1 MRANNPRKTRRRRE
15 QGAIFKESSTPSD
28 IIEDPLTKPGRS
40 PVLGYNHN
48 LRYGGRTFHVQTEDS
63 GQGYAR
69 LYTHLFY
76 EGTILSSKK
85 QEYDPAAPEDAVR
98 AAMQNLHKAM
108 IRELTHREHDARISA
123 FFVAR
128 GEPAMLASPAAPVM
142 VEVAAPVVAPASAV
156 PGEPGAPTEAS
167 QPKLPGPPAFVPI
180 AFEPASVGQEIPA
193 PAPAHPKLAP
203 KPVVVVQ
210 PTVLKRSP
218 VQVSNPADGVVVRRN
233 VVINV
238 GAGQPPVKGTIDPT
252 TPSPSPPTRP
262 RAGAQYAVRDG
273 GGFVAGN
280 RARSAEGQSQPLA
293 SSREI
298 RMPWET
304 PGPRMT
310 QPVAVPAAAQ
320 PSSEAPVTATSGKIR
335 MPWDPPSPASGEA
348 FSGGLVSDKSLDEV
362 ILEYLADDG
371 ETEER

>member
-1 MRANNPRKTRRRRE
+1 V
-15 QGAIFKESSTPSD
+15 
-28 IIEDPLTKPGRS
+28 TKRGRS

-85 QEYDPAAPEDAVR
+85 QEYDPEAPEDAVR
-98 AAMQNLHKAM
+98 ALMQKLHKSM
-108 IRELTHREHDARISA
+108 IKELTHKEHDARIGA
-123 FFVAR
+123 FFIAR
-128 GEPAMLASPAAPVM
+128 GEPAMLEDQKAPVL
-142 VEVAAPVVAPASAV
+142 VEVAPAPAGAAPAAVAPAPAVQVAPAAVAVVAPAA
-156 PGEPGAPTEAS
+156 AA
-167 QPKLPGPPAFVPI
+167 
-180 AFEPASVGQEIPA
+180 PA
-193 PAPAHPKLAP
+193 PAPPKMTP

-238 GAGQPPVKGTIDPT
+238 GAGQPPVKGTINPA
-252 TPSPSPPTRP
+252 PAPQSAGARL
-262 RAGAQYAVRDG
+262 RAGAHYAVRDG

-280 RARSAEGQSQPLA
+280 RAKASGAESQSQPLA

-304 PGPRMT
+304 PAPQRVS
-310 QPVAVPAAAQ
+310 QPVAAAA
-320 PSSEAPVTATSGKIR
+320 PSHPVAEAPVAAPAGKIR
-335 MPWDPPSPASGEA
+335 MPWDPPAPAGSEPFSGE
-348 FSGGLVSDKSLDEV
+348 LVSDKSLDEV

-371 ETEER
+371 EGEER

>member
-1 MRANNPRKTRRRRE
+1 
-15 QGAIFKESSTPSD
+15 
-28 IIEDPLTKPGRS
+28 LTKRGRS

-85 QEYDPAAPEDAVR
+85 QEYDPEAPEDAVR
-98 AAMQNLHKAM
+98 ALMQKLHKSM
-108 IRELTHREHDARISA
+108 IKELTHREHDARIGA
-123 FFVAR
+123 FFIAR
-128 GEPAMLASPAAPVM
+128 GEPAMLEDRAAPVL
-142 VEVAAPVVAPASAV
+142 VEVAAPVPVAAPAVPVAPEAVAVVAPAA
-156 PGEPGAPTEAS
+156 
-167 QPKLPGPPAFVPI
+167 PPAE
-180 AFEPASVGQEIPA
+180 AA
-193 PAPAHPKLAP
+193 PARPKIAP

-210 PTVLKRSP
+210 PAVLKRSP

-238 GAGQPPVKGTIDPT
+238 GAGQPPVQGTINPA
-252 TPSPSPPTRP
+252 PAPAPQSAGARM
-262 RAGAQYAVRDG
+262 RAGAHYAVRDG
-273 GGFVAGN
+273 GSFVAGN
-280 RARSAEGQSQPLA
+280 RARSSGTESQSQPLA

-304 PGPRMT
+304 PAPQRVS
-310 QPVAVPAAAQ
+310 QPVTSAAPSHPAG
-320 PSSEAPVTATSGKIR
+320 SAPAGKIR
-335 MPWDPPSPASGEA
+335 MPWDPPAPAGSEPFSGE
-348 FSGGLVSDKSLDEV
+348 LVSDKSLDEV

-371 ETEER
+371 EGEER

>member
-1 MRANNPRKTRRRRE
+1 M
-15 QGAIFKESSTPSD
+15 
-28 IIEDPLTKPGRS
+28 TKPGRS

-69 LYTHLFY
+69 VYTHLFY
-76 EGTILSSKK
+76 QGTILSSKK
-85 QEYDPAAPEDAVR
+85 EEYDPAAPEDSVR
-98 AAMQNLHKAM
+98 AAMQKLHKAM
-108 IRELTHREHDARISA
+108 IRELTHQEHDARISA
-123 FFVAR
+123 FFIAR
-128 GEPAMLASPAAPVM
+128 GEPAMLASPSAPV
-142 VEVAAPVVAPASAV
+142 VLEVAAPVQVEPAPV
-156 PGEPGAPTEAS
+156 EPI
-167 QPKLPGPPAFVPI
+167 LPI
-180 AFEPASVGQEIPA
+180 ATEPMVFDPASVGQELPVAAA
-193 PAPAHPKLAP
+193 PAPVPPKMIP
-203 KPVVVVQ
+203 KPVVVVH

-238 GAGQPPVKGTIDPT
+238 GAGQPPVKGTINPA
-252 TPSPSPPTRP
+252 PPAASAPATRP
-262 RAGAQYAVRDG
+262 RAGAHYAVRDG

-280 RARSAEGQSQPLA
+280 RARSADGQSQPLA

-304 PGPRMT
+304 PGPQRMAHPVVPASA
-310 QPVAVPAAAQ
+310 QPVAD
-320 PSSEAPVTATSGKIR
+320 APVTATSGKIR
-335 MPWDPPSPASGEA
+335 MPWDPPAPGSGEA

>member
-1 MRANNPRKTRRRRE
+1 
-15 QGAIFKESSTPSD
+15 
-28 IIEDPLTKPGRS
+28 LTKQGRS

-63 GQGYAR
+63 GLGYAR

-85 QEYDPAAPEDAVR
+85 QEYDPASPEDAVR
-98 AAMQNLHKAM
+98 AAMQTLHKAM

-123 FFVAR
+123 FFIAR
-128 GEPAMLASPAAPVM
+128 GEPAMLASPAAPVL
-142 VEVAAPVVAPASAV
+142 VEVAAPVAVEVAAPVPVAPAAAEPGNPDSPMAAEPVATPPSAV
-156 PGEPGAPTEAS
+156 PAR
-167 QPKLPGPPAFVPI
+167 PKMT
-180 AFEPASVGQEIPA
+180 
-193 PAPAHPKLAP
+193 P

-210 PTVLKRSP
+210 PAVLKRSP

-238 GAGQPPVKGTIDPT
+238 GAGQPPVRGTINPA
-252 TPSPSPPTRP
+252 SPPASTPPTRP
-262 RAGAQYAVRDG
+262 RAGAHYAVRDG

-280 RARSAEGQSQPLA
+280 RSRSVDGQSQPLA

-304 PGPRMT
+304 PGPTRMS
-310 QPVAVPAAAQ
+310 QPVAVPVSAQ
-320 PSSEAPVTATSGKIR
+320 PSADAPATGTTGKIR
-335 MPWDPPSPASGEA
+335 MPWDPAPASEA
-348 FSGGLVSDKSLDEV
+348 FAGDLVSDKSLDEV

>member
-1 MRANNPRKTRRRRE
+1 M
-15 QGAIFKESSTPSD
+15 
-28 IIEDPLTKPGRS
+28 TKPGRS

-85 QEYDPAAPEDAVR
+85 QEYDPAAPEDSVR
-98 AAMQNLHKAM
+98 ALMQKLHKSM
-108 IRELTHREHDARISA
+108 IKELTHREHDARIGA

-128 GEPAMLASPAAPVM
+128 GEPAMLEEPRPVSAPAVQPA
-142 VEVAAPVVAPASAV
+142 AAPVVETVAPA
-156 PGEPGAPTEAS
+156 P
-167 QPKLPGPPAFVPI
+167 VPI
-180 AFEPASVGQEIPA
+180 APEAVAVVAPLATPAPAVHTPAPTAPVVEAA
-193 PAPAHPKLAP
+193 PAPAARPKMMP

-238 GAGQPPVKGTIDPT
+238 GAGQSPVKGTINPAPT
-252 TPSPSPPTRP
+252 PAPVPAARP

-273 GGFVAGN
+273 GAFVAGN
-280 RARSAEGQSQPLA
+280 RARAASTEAQPQPLA

-304 PGPRMT
+304 PGPQRLSQTMAT
-310 QPVAVPAAAQ
+310 QPAQPAA
-320 PSSEAPVTATSGKIR
+320 EAPVAATTGKIR
-335 MPWDPPSPASGEA
+335 MPWDPPAPAGAEA
-348 FSGGLVSDKSLDEV
+348 FSGDLVSDKSLDEV

-371 ETEER
+371 EPEER

>member
-1 MRANNPRKTRRRRE
+1 V
-15 QGAIFKESSTPSD
+15 
-28 IIEDPLTKPGRS
+28 TKRGRS

-85 QEYDPAAPEDAVR
+85 QEYDPEAPEDAVR
-98 AAMQNLHKAM
+98 ALMQKLHKAM
-108 IRELTHREHDARISA
+108 IKELTHKEHDARIGA
-123 FFVAR
+123 FFIAR
-128 GEPAMLASPAAPVM
+128 GEPAMLEDQKAPVL
-142 VEVAAPVVAPASAV
+142 VEVAPAPAA
-156 PGEPGAPTEAS
+156 A
-167 QPKLPGPPAFVPI
+167 
-180 AFEPASVGQEIPA
+180 PA
-193 PAPAHPKLAP
+193 PAPAVQVAAAAVAVVAPAAAVSAAAPPKMTP

-210 PTVLKRSP
+210 PAVLKRSP

-238 GAGQPPVKGTIDPT
+238 GAGQPPVKGTINPA
-252 TPSPSPPTRP
+252 PAPAPQSAGARV
-262 RAGAQYAVRDG
+262 RAGAHYAVRDG

-280 RARSAEGQSQPLA
+280 RARTSGAESQSQPLA

-304 PGPRMT
+304 PAPQRVS
-310 QPVAVPAAAQ
+310 QPVTSAA
-320 PSSEAPVTATSGKIR
+320 PSHPTAEAPVAAPAGKIR
-335 MPWDPPSPASGEA
+335 MPWDPPAPAGAEPFSGE
-348 FSGGLVSDKSLDEV
+348 LVTDKSLDEV

-371 ETEER
+371 EGGEER

>member
-1 MRANNPRKTRRRRE
+1 
-15 QGAIFKESSTPSD
+15 
-28 IIEDPLTKPGRS
+28 LTKQGRS

-98 AAMQNLHKAM
+98 AAMQKLHKAM

-123 FFVAR
+123 FFIAR
-128 GEPAMLASPAAPVM
+128 GEPAMLASPAAPVV
-142 VEVAAPVVAPASAV
+142 VEVAAPVAAAAPEPGHPAAPEPGHPAAPDATSPAAAAAPAR
-156 PGEPGAPTEAS
+156 
-167 QPKLPGPPAFVPI
+167 PKMT
-180 AFEPASVGQEIPA
+180 
-193 PAPAHPKLAP
+193 P

-238 GAGQPPVKGTIDPT
+238 GAGQPPVRGTINPAGPPES
-252 TPSPSPPTRP
+252 TPAARP
-262 RAGAQYAVRDG
+262 RAGAHYAVRDG

-280 RARSAEGQSQPLA
+280 RSRSVDGQSQPLA

-304 PGPRMT
+304 PGPTRMS
-310 QPVAVPAAAQ
+310 QPVAVPVSVQ
-320 PSSEAPVTATSGKIR
+320 PSADASVTGSAGKIR
-335 MPWDPPSPASGEA
+335 MPWDPTPTSEA
-348 FSGGLVSDKSLDEV
+348 FAGELVSDKSLDEV

-371 ETEER
+371 ETEDR

>member
-1 MRANNPRKTRRRRE
+1 
-15 QGAIFKESSTPSD
+15 
-28 IIEDPLTKPGRS
+28 LTKPGRS

-63 GQGYAR
+63 GLGYAR

-85 QEYDPAAPEDAVR
+85 QEYDPASPEDAVR
-98 AAMQNLHKAM
+98 ATMQQLHKAM

-123 FFVAR
+123 FFTAR

-142 VEVAAPVVAPASAV
+142 VELAAPVVP
-156 PGEPGAPTEAS
+156 EA
-167 QPKLPGPPAFVPI
+167 PGPMVPEPAAFVPV

-193 PAPAHPKLAP
+193 SPAAAPPPPRMAP

-210 PTVLKRSP
+210 PTALKRSP

-238 GAGQPPVKGTIDPT
+238 GAGQPPVNGTINPA
-252 TPSPSPPTRP
+252 SPSSPSSPSSPTRP
-262 RAGAQYAVRDG
+262 RAGAHHAVRDG
-273 GGFVAGN
+273 RGYVAGN
-280 RARSAEGQSQPLA
+280 RARSTDGQSQPLA

-304 PGPRMT
+304 PAPRMS
-310 QPVAVPAAAQ
+310 QPVAVPAAAH
-320 PSSEAPVTATSGKIR
+320 PVAGAPVGATSGKIR
-335 MPWDPPSPASGEA
+335 MPWDPSPPVGGEP

-371 ETEER
+371 ETEDR

>member
-1 MRANNPRKTRRRRE
+1 
-15 QGAIFKESSTPSD
+15 
-28 IIEDPLTKPGRS
+28 LTKHGRS

-98 AAMQNLHKAM
+98 AAMQMLHKAM

-123 FFVAR
+123 FFIAR
-128 GEPAMLASPAAPVM
+128 GEPAMLASPAAPVL
-142 VEVAAPVVAPASAV
+142 VEVAAPVSVAPAA
-156 PGEPGAPTEAS
+156 PAPEPGTPTA
-167 QPKLPGPPAFVPI
+167 V
-180 AFEPASVGQEIPA
+180 EPAATEPMASPPTAA
-193 PAPAHPKLAP
+193 PAPARPKMTP

-210 PTVLKRSP
+210 PAVLKRSP

-238 GAGQPPVKGTIDPT
+238 GAGQPPVRGTMNPATPPAT
-252 TPSPSPPTRP
+252 TPPARP
-262 RAGAQYAVRDG
+262 RAGAHYAVRDG

-280 RARSAEGQSQPLA
+280 RSRSVDGQSQPLA
-293 SSREI
+293 SSRDI

-304 PGPRMT
+304 PGPARMS
-310 QPVAVPAAAQ
+310 QPVAVPVTAQ
-320 PSSEAPVTATSGKIR
+320 PSADASATGTTGKIR
-335 MPWDPPSPASGEA
+335 MPWDPAPTSEA
-348 FSGGLVSDKSLDEV
+348 FAGELVSDKSLDEV

-371 ETEER
+371 ETEDR

>member
-1 MRANNPRKTRRRRE
+1 
-15 QGAIFKESSTPSD
+15 
-28 IIEDPLTKPGRS
+28 LTKHGRS

-63 GQGYAR
+63 GLGYAR

-98 AAMQNLHKAM
+98 GLMQQLHKAM

-123 FFVAR
+123 FFIAR
-128 GEPAMLASPAAPVM
+128 GEPAMLASPAAPVV
-142 VEVAAPVVAPASAV
+142 VEVAAPIPVVQVAP
-156 PGEPGAPTEAS
+156 EPVSTA
-167 QPKLPGPPAFVPI
+167 PPAAV
-180 AFEPASVGQEIPA
+180 AA
-193 PAPAHPKLAP
+193 PARPKMTP
-203 KPVVVVQ
+203 KPVVVIQ
-210 PTVLKRSP
+210 PAVLKRSP

-238 GAGQPPVKGTIDPT
+238 GAGQPPVNGTIN
-252 TPSPSPPTRP
+252 PSSPPATPPPPRP
-262 RAGAQYAVRDG
+262 RAGAHYAVRDG

-280 RARSAEGQSQPLA
+280 RARSAEGQAQPLA

-304 PGPRMT
+304 PGPSRMS
-310 QPVAVPAAAQ
+310 QPVAAQ
-320 PSSEAPVTATSGKIR
+320 PIADAPITATSGKIR
-335 MPWDPPSPASGEA
+335 MPWDPPGPAGSEA
-348 FSGGLVSDKSLDEV
+348 FSGELVNDKSLDEV

-371 ETEER
+371 ETDER

>member
-1 MRANNPRKTRRRRE
+1 
-15 QGAIFKESSTPSD
+15 
-28 IIEDPLTKPGRS
+28 LTKRGRS

-85 QEYDPAAPEDAVR
+85 QEYDPEAPEDAVR
-98 AAMQNLHKAM
+98 ALMQKLHKSM
-108 IRELTHREHDARISA
+108 IKELTHREHDARIGA
-123 FFVAR
+123 FFMAR
-128 GEPAMLASPAAPVM
+128 GEPAMLEERSAAVV
-142 VEVAAPVVAPASAV
+142 VEVAAPSPAAPPEAAALAVVAEAVAVVAVAPA
-156 PGEPGAPTEAS
+156 PGAAR
-167 QPKLPGPPAFVPI
+167 PKMT
-180 AFEPASVGQEIPA
+180 
-193 PAPAHPKLAP
+193 P

-210 PTVLKRSP
+210 PAVLKRSP

-238 GAGQPPVKGTIDPT
+238 GAGQPPVKGTMNP
-252 TPSPSPPTRP
+252 TPSPAQAAPPTRP
-262 RAGAQYAVRDG
+262 RAGAHYAVRDG
-273 GGFVAGN
+273 GGYVAGN
-280 RARSAEGQSQPLA
+280 RARASGAEGQSQPLA

-304 PGPRMT
+304 PGPQRIS
-310 QPVAVPAAAQ
+310 QPIAAPAAAQ
-320 PSSEAPVTATSGKIR
+320 PAAEAPVASSGKIR
-335 MPWDPPSPASGEA
+335 MPWDPPASAGSEA
-348 FSGGLVSDKSLDEV
+348 FSSELVSDKSLDEV

-371 ETEER
+371 EGEDR

>member
-1 MRANNPRKTRRRRE
+1 
-15 QGAIFKESSTPSD
+15 
-28 IIEDPLTKPGRS
+28 LTKPGRS

-98 AAMQNLHKAM
+98 ALMQKLHKSM
-108 IRELTHREHDARISA
+108 IKELTHREHDARIGA
-123 FFVAR
+123 FFTAR
-128 GEPAMLASPAAPVM
+128 GEPAMLEEPRPAPVVVEAAPAPAAPVAVSVAPEVVAPV
-142 VEVAAPVVAPASAV
+142 VEVAVAPVVEAALAPV
-156 PGEPGAPTEAS
+156 VEA
-167 QPKLPGPPAFVPI
+167 
-180 AFEPASVGQEIPA
+180 A
-193 PAPAHPKLAP
+193 PAPVARPKMIP

-238 GAGQPPVKGTIDPT
+238 GAGQAPVKGAINPA
-252 TPSPSPPTRP
+252 PAAAPAQRP

-273 GGFVAGN
+273 GAFVAGA
-280 RARSAEGQSQPLA
+280 RARVAGAEAQPQPLA

-304 PGPRMT
+304 PGPQRLSQPIAT
-310 QPVAVPAAAQ
+310 QPAQ
-320 PSSEAPVTATSGKIR
+320 PVVEAPVSAATGKIR
-335 MPWDPPSPASGEA
+335 MPWDPPAAAGSEA
-348 FSGGLVSDKSLDEV
+348 FSGELVSDKSLDEV

-371 ETEER
+371 DSEDR

>member
-1 MRANNPRKTRRRRE
+1 LEKR
-15 QGAIFKESSTPSD
+15 
-28 IIEDPLTKPGRS
+28 GRS

-85 QEYDPAAPEDAVR
+85 QEYDPAAPEDSVR
-98 AAMQNLHKAM
+98 ALMQKLHKAM
-108 IRELTHREHDARISA
+108 IKELTHREHDARIGA
-123 FFVAR
+123 FFIAR
-128 GEPAMLASPAAPVM
+128 GEPAMLEDRAAPVLVEVAPPPPAAAAPAAPEAVA
-142 VEVAAPVVAPASAV
+142 VVAAAAPPAAAAPAR
-156 PGEPGAPTEAS
+156 
-167 QPKLPGPPAFVPI
+167 PKMT
-180 AFEPASVGQEIPA
+180 
-193 PAPAHPKLAP
+193 P

-210 PTVLKRSP
+210 PAVLKRSP

-238 GAGQPPVKGTIDPT
+238 GAGQPPVNGTINPVAAQA
-252 TPSPSPPTRP
+252 PAPATRP
-262 RAGAQYAVRDG
+262 RAGAHYAVREG

-280 RARSAEGQSQPLA
+280 RARASGAESQSQPLA
-293 SSREI
+293 SSRDI

-304 PGPRMT
+304 PAPQRIS
-310 QPVAVPAAAQ
+310 QPVAAQ
-320 PSSEAPVTATSGKIR
+320 SATEAPVAAAGGKIR
-335 MPWDPPSPASGEA
+335 MPWDPPAPGGSEA
-348 FSGGLVSDKSLDEV
+348 FSGELVSDKSLDEV

-371 ETEER
+371 EGDER

>member
-1 MRANNPRKTRRRRE
+1 
-15 QGAIFKESSTPSD
+15 
-28 IIEDPLTKPGRS
+28 LTKRGRS

-85 QEYDPAAPEDAVR
+85 QEYDPEAAEDSVR
-98 AAMQNLHKAM
+98 ALMQKLHKTM
-108 IRELTHREHDARISA
+108 IRELTHKEHDARIGA
-123 FFVAR
+123 FFIAR
-128 GEPAMLASPAAPVM
+128 GEPAMLEDRSAPVI
-142 VEVAAPVVAPASAV
+142 VEVAAPPAP
-156 PGEPGAPTEAS
+156 PGAPPAVPVAPEAVAAVAAAA
-167 QPKLPGPPAFVPI
+167 PPA
-180 AFEPASVGQEIPA
+180 AAATA
-193 PAPAHPKLAP
+193 PARPKMTP

-238 GAGQPPVKGTIDPT
+238 GAGQPPVQGTINPAPAPAQT
-252 TPSPSPPTRP
+252 SPTRP
-262 RAGAQYAVRDG
+262 RAGAHYAVREG
-273 GGFVAGN
+273 GGFVSGN
-280 RARSAEGQSQPLA
+280 RARATGTESQSQPLA
-293 SSREI
+293 SSRDI

-304 PGPRMT
+304 PAPQRIS
-310 QPVAVPAAAQ
+310 QPVAAAQSAAEAPAAA
-320 PSSEAPVTATSGKIR
+320 PGGKIR
-335 MPWDPPSPASGEA
+335 MPWDPPTAAGTEA
-348 FSGGLVSDKSLDEV
+348 FSGELVSDKSLDEV

-371 ETEER
+371 DAEDR

>member
-1 MRANNPRKTRRRRE
+1 M
-15 QGAIFKESSTPSD
+15 
-28 IIEDPLTKPGRS
+28 TKHGRS

-98 AAMQNLHKAM
+98 AAMQMLHKAM

-123 FFVAR
+123 FFIAR
-128 GEPAMLASPAAPVM
+128 GEPAMLASPAAPVL
-142 VEVAAPVVAPASAV
+142 VEVAAPVSVAPAA
-156 PGEPGAPTEAS
+156 PAPEPGTPTA
-167 QPKLPGPPAFVPI
+167 V
-180 AFEPASVGQEIPA
+180 EPAATEPMASPPTAA
-193 PAPAHPKLAP
+193 PAPARPKMTP

-210 PTVLKRSP
+210 PAVLKRSP

-238 GAGQPPVKGTIDPT
+238 GAGQPPVRGTMNPATPPAT
-252 TPSPSPPTRP
+252 TPPARP
-262 RAGAQYAVRDG
+262 RAGAHYAVRDG

-280 RARSAEGQSQPLA
+280 RSRSVDGQSQPLA
-293 SSREI
+293 SSRDI

-304 PGPRMT
+304 PGPTRMS
-310 QPVAVPAAAQ
+310 QPVAVPVTAQ
-320 PSSEAPVTATSGKIR
+320 PSSDASATGTTGKIR
-335 MPWDPPSPASGEA
+335 MPWDPAPTSEA
-348 FSGGLVSDKSLDEV
+348 FAGELVSDKSLDEV

-371 ETEER
+371 ETEDR

>member
-1 MRANNPRKTRRRRE
+1 M
-15 QGAIFKESSTPSD
+15 
-28 IIEDPLTKPGRS
+28 TKRGRS

-85 QEYDPAAPEDAVR
+85 QEYDPEAPEDAVR
-98 AAMQNLHKAM
+98 ALMQKLHKAM
-108 IRELTHREHDARISA
+108 IKELTHREHDARIGA
-123 FFVAR
+123 FFIAR
-128 GEPAMLASPAAPVM
+128 GEPAMLEDRSAPVL
-142 VEVAAPVVAPASAV
+142 VEVAAPAPVTVAPVAPEAVAVGAPAAPPVAPA
-156 PGEPGAPTEAS
+156 P
-167 QPKLPGPPAFVPI
+167 PKMM
-180 AFEPASVGQEIPA
+180 
-193 PAPAHPKLAP
+193 P

-238 GAGQPPVKGTIDPT
+238 GAGQPPVKGTIPAAA
-252 TPSPSPPTRP
+252 PAAQAPATRP
-262 RAGAQYAVRDG
+262 RAGSHYAVRDG

-280 RARSAEGQSQPLA
+280 RARGSATDPQSQPLA

-304 PGPRMT
+304 PAPQRIS
-310 QPVAVPAAAQ
+310 Q
-320 PSSEAPVTATSGKIR
+320 PVTAAVSSHAAADAPIAGPAGKIR
-335 MPWDPPSPASGEA
+335 MPWDPPAPGGSEPFSGE
-348 FSGGLVSDKSLDEV
+348 LVSDKSLDEV

-371 ETEER
+371 EGEER